1 MISDVVQCVG
11 TCIICFIV
19 GYFVFE
25 AETLWKEMRNLE
37 KLRHTFVYKD
47 VVIRL
52 YGDVGDPDLHKIAHP
67 LSTYLKIKDA
77 DTNVKMHEAFTEGET
92 NE

>member
-11 TCIICFIV
+11 ACIIWFIV

-25 AETLWKEMRNLE
+25 AKTLWKEARKLE

-52 YGDVGDPDLHKIAHP
+52 YGGVGDPDLHRIAHF
-67 LSTYLKIKDA
+67 LSAYLKV
-77 DTNVKMHEAFTEGET
+77 NLHETSTEGET